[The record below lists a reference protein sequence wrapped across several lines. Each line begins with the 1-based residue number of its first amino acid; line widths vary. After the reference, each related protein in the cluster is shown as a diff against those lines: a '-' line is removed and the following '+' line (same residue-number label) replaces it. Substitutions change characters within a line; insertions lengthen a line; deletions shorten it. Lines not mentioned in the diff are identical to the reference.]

1 LSSAIIALPGAD
13 GNPSSPS
20 GQLADRPCAP
30 ESPRSDG
37 DFQNRRRFDTIDDV
51 TDSPAVR
58 DRLVVGNLSEFG
70 SSASLPTDHLGMP
83 IAPDRRNRELLII
96 YGTSLCVGL
105 HLALIQLTIFRK
117 VSEALFVAVASLAY
131 ATVAWILWQWVLPR
145 FAEYG
150 LWRRTGYQFV
160 VTLLCFLALS
170 VVTIEVHAWLLGG
183 SSFLRPYEGGART
196 ITIPREALR
205 RAPLIYA
212 LIPVV
217 PTALL
222 CVVGFNQHYWRILVL
237 KGRQVAL
244 QELAVSAQL
253 AALRAQVNPHFL
265 FNSLNS
271 IAQLITV
278 DPAKAEACVERL
290 GEIYRY
296 LLQRAHSD
304 FVPLADELRVAEAY
318 LEIEHARFGDNL
330 IVEEKIDAPART
342 VLLPSLILQPLVENA
357 VKHGISPKLGGGRI
371 TIEAHVENGD
381 LRLAVSDTGV
391 GVKQQAT
398 MFDRGVGLSN
408 VRDRILHLYGT
419 DYLPEVRSSPDRGT
433 TVTLRIPT
441 SRGA

>member
-1 LSSAIIALPGAD
+1 
-13 GNPSSPS
+13 
-20 GQLADRPCAP
+20 
-30 ESPRSDG
+30 
-37 DFQNRRRFDTIDDV
+37 V
-51 TDSPAVR
+51 
-58 DRLVVGNLSEFG
+58 
-70 SSASLPTDHLGMP
+70 P
-83 IAPDRRNRELLII
+83 IAPDRRNREMLLI
-96 YGTSLCVGL
+96 YGTSLCIGL

-117 VSEALFVAVASLAY
+117 LSQAIFVAVASLAY
-131 ATVAWILWQWVLPR
+131 ATVAWVLWQWVLPR

-150 LWRRTGYQFV
+150 LWRRTTCQFV
-160 VTLLCFLALS
+160 VALLCFLAIS
-170 VVTIEVHAWLLGG
+170 VVTIEVHAFLLGG
-183 SSFLRPYEGGART
+183 SSILHPYEGGPRT
-196 ITIPREALR
+196 ITIPSEALR
-205 RAPLIYA
+205 RAPIVYA

-222 CVVGFNQHYWRILVL
+222 CVVGFNQHFWRILLL
-237 KGRQVAL
+237 KGRQRAL

-278 DPAKAEACVERL
+278 DPDKAEACVERL

-296 LLQRAHSD
+296 LLQRAHAD

-318 LEIEHARFGDNL
+318 LEIEHARFGENL
-330 IVEEKIDAPART
+330 IVEEKIDAPARA

-357 VKHGISPKLGGGRI
+357 VKHGISPKIGGGRI
-371 TIEAHVENGD
+371 TIEAYLDDGA

-391 GVKQQAT
+391 GVQQQAT

-408 VRDRILHLYGT
+408 VRDRMLHLYGT
-419 DYLPEVRSSPDRGT
+419 DYLPEVRSSPALGT

-441 SRGA
+441 ARGA